1 MITKAKAIPR
11 VSGFLLLHPQ
21 QDRVIYVRVFKIE
34 VHVTQSASAKN
45 RNIDDESNSERHG
58 KW

>member
-1 MITKAKAIPR
+1 MITKAKAILR
-11 VSGFLLLHPQ
+11 VSGFLFFHPQ
-21 QDRVIYVRVFKIE
+21 QDRVIYIHIFKIE